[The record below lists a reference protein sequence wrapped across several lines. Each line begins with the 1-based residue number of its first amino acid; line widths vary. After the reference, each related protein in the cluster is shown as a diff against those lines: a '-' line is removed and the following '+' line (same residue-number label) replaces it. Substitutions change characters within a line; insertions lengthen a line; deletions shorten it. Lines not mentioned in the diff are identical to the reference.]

1 MKIDIA
7 QTNPKVIA
15 FDADDTLW
23 DNISHFEQTERQ
35 YCTLLSE
42 YGSAEDIS
50 SRLFEIEKANMPIL
64 GYGCKAFTLS
74 LVENAV
80 AVSQGRVSA
89 ATIGRIVELGKRML
103 QMPCPPLPGVEGVLQ
118 GLKESG
124 LYRMVVFTMG
134 DPLDQHAKIARS
146 GLAGYFSHVEVV
158 AEKTADT
165 FLTLCRN
172 LSIAPAQLVMVG
184 NSFKSDIAP
193 ALAIGARAVHIPFRT
208 TWQLEHTEEFCHHNL
223 TRISSMEQLTDALNN
238 METTDH
244 YHAAKSIYHTDHSL
258 SFRK

>member
-7 QTNPKVIA
+7 QSTPKVIA

-64 GYGCKAFTLS
+64 GYGCKAFTIS
-74 LVENAV
+74 LIENAV
-80 AVSQGRVSA
+80 ALSQGRVSA

-103 QMPCPPLPGVEGVLQ
+103 QMPCPPLPGVESVLQ
-118 GLKESG
+118 RLKEHDG
-124 LYRMVVFTMG
+124 RRMVVFTMG
-134 DPLDQHAKIARS
+134 DPLDQRAKIARS

-193 ALAIGARAVHIPFRT
+193 ALAIGARAVHIPFHT
-208 TWQLEHTEEFCHHNL
+208 TWQLEHTEEFCHRRL
-223 TRISSMEQLTDALNN
+223 VRLCSISQLPDALR
-238 METTDH
+238 ELTARWPADTR
-244 YHAAKSIYHTDHSL
+244 ASSP
-258 SFRK
+258 RK